1 MSKKYQVYRDVA
13 GKFRFRLLSE
23 NNQIIAVGEAY
34 EQRDSCINGIR
45 SIQSNCDAQIE
56 DLTATE
62 VMRISN
68 PKYQVFYDE
77 KCKWRF
83 HLNARNGEIIAQ
95 SEGYESKQGCMNG
108 IEAVKS
114 SCDAEI
120 EDLTTKQESKEVISY
135 NQIEVPEAQV
145 KPVEV
150 AKEALG
156 EVKIPEA
163 QVVAPAAIVEPK
175 VKIPP
180 AVGEVKPVQIAKE
193 SIIEAAPPQVQAVAP
208 EEVKPWVSTT
218 PAVTVLDLQDL
229 SMANKG
235 ELVYFKGRLYR
246 SDTGQG
252 IPEAKIDIWEY
263 DRSLLGDD
271 YLAYGKTAQDGSFN
285 IEWKARSLAWFENTG
300 KIYAHFKGNEQ
311 AHPSKST
318 IQTIT
323 IN

>member
-1 MSKKYQVYRDVA
+1 MVFMSKKYQVYRDVA

-45 SIQSNCDAQIE
+45 SIQSNCDAPIE
-56 DLTATE
+56 DLTAAE
-62 VMRISN
+62 VVRISN

-83 HLNARNGEIIAQ
+83 HLNARNGEVIAQ
-95 SEGYESKQGCMNG
+95 SEGYESKAGCING

-120 EDLTTKQESKEVISY
+120 EDLTAKQKSKEEIINY
-135 NQIEVPEAQV
+135 NQIEVPVAQV
-145 KPVEV
+145 KPVEM
-150 AKEALG
+150 
-156 EVKIPEA
+156 
-163 QVVAPAAIVEPK
+163 
-175 VKIPP
+175 
-180 AVGEVKPVQIAKE
+180 AKE
-193 SIIEAAPPQVQAVAP
+193 SIIEATPPQVQAVAP
-208 EEVKPWVSTT
+208 EEAKAEVSAG

-235 ELVYFKGRLYR
+235 ELVIFKGRLYR

-300 KIYAHFKGNEQ
+300 KIYAHFKGNQQ